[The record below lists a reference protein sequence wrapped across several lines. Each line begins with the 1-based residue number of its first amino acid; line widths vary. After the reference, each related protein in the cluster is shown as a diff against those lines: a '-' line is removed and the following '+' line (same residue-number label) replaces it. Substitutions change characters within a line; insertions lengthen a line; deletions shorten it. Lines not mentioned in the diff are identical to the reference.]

1 MSYDSSF
8 PRRVAE
14 YKFDGENRLLE
25 VRRITKADGSV
36 ETEHIWSREPEPPSF
51 TFEHDE
57 RTWLFVVTWPDG
69 RTERFGDNPG
79 GTSS

>member
-1 MSYDSSF
+1 MSYNSSF
-8 PRRVAE
+8 PRRVTE

-36 ETEHIWSREPEPPSF
+36 ETEHIWGPEPPSF

-57 RTWLFVVTWPDG
+57 RTQLFVVTWPDG
-69 RTERFGDNPG
+69 RTERFGDEPG
-79 GTSS
+79 GT